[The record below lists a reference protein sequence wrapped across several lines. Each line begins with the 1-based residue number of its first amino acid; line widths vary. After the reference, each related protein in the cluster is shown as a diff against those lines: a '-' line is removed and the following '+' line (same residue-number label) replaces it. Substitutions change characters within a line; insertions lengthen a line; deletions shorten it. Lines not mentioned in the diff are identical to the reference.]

1 MEWSRYLNKEV
12 PPAKELISE
21 LNYSLRSSTL
31 VNGETVVFRF
41 LEKGDEPAIRNFFDA
56 LPDEEV
62 DMLRDDVRNPL
73 TISRWFRHLDD
84 GNVLA
89 LLALEESG
97 ARITG
102 VSTIHF
108 MEGVHRHIADVRVVV
123 SKSHRKLG
131 LGSALIKELIRLGNQ
146 IGLFYLRAEILAESK
161 LALKAFRQLGFET
174 ACTLDSYFLSR
185 QGTVRDVVHMYK
197 RLRASVEED
206 FFYVF

>member
-1 MEWSRYLNKEV
+1 MKWSGYLNKEV
-12 PPAKELISE
+12 PAAKELIAE
-21 LNYSLRSSTL
+21 LNYSPKASTL
-31 VNGETVVFRF
+31 VNGETVIFRF
-41 LEKGDEPAIRNFFDA
+41 LEKADEPAIRNFFNA
-56 LPDEEV
+56 LPDDEV
-62 DMLRDDVRNPL
+62 EMLRDDVRNPL
-73 TISRWFRHLDD
+73 TISHWFRHLDD
-84 GNVLA
+84 GHVLP
-89 LLALEESG
+89 LLALEESSSKISG
-97 ARITG
+97 L
-102 VSTIHF
+102 STIHF
-108 MEGVHRHIADVRVVV
+108 MEGVHRHVADVRVVV
-123 SKSHRKLG
+123 SRSHRKLG